1 MKDKKQNLN
10 KQQQNPQQRQTAGAQ
25 QKGQQRQTT
34 AAPSKG
40 GNSINF
46 ERCDYD
52 TKQHLLRA
60 QFRQGAN
67 SILCCINED
76 VLTELYHCSPSEAE
90 LKNSFKQHQPEI
102 SRALLGKIARKE
114 WKIPNKEIHLDA
126 RDLQK

>member
-1 MKDKKQNLN
+1 MKDNKQNPN
-10 KQQQNPQQRQTAGAQ
+10 KQQNQQQRQAAPTQ
-25 QKGQQRQTT
+25 QKGQQRQASAT
-34 AAPSKG
+34 PSKG

-46 ERCDYD
+46 EKCDYD

-76 VLTELYHCSPSEAE
+76 VLTKLYHCSPSETE

-114 WKIPNKEIHLDA
+114 WKILNKEIHLEA